1 MDKNK
6 VKSISRITSNL
17 HDETD
22 SIYEALMDNDL
33 KDAGTAIDNMVETLK
48 HLKSNLK
55 ENEV

>member
-6 VKSISRITSNL
+6 VNSISRITSNL

-55 ENEV
+55 

>member
-22 SIYEALMDNDL
+22 TIYEALMDNEF
-33 KDAGTAIDNMVETLK
+33 KEAGDAIDNMTESLK